1 MSGKRVNPRRRPA
14 TLADVE
20 KAKKQAQSEAVKY
33 AWAIMF
39 SVMRDKEGWGIVRL
53 KRLWDE
59 VEDLSDSIEK
69 GYVSV
74 RELLD
79 TLEEEIGAILE
90 WQVTRRFLM

>member
-20 KAKKQAQSEAVKY
+20 KAKKQARSEAVKY

-39 SVMRDKEGWGIVRL
+39 SVLRDKEGWGIVRL

-59 VEDLSDSIEK
+59 VEDLSDSIGK

-74 RELLD
+74 QDLLE
-79 TLEEEIGAILE
+79 TLEEEIGAVLE
-90 WQVTRRFLM
+90 

>member
-1 MSGKRVNPRRRPA
+1 MAQKRVNPRRRPA

-39 SVMRDKEGWGIVRL
+39 SVLRDKEGWGIVRL

-74 RELLD
+74 RDLLD
-79 TLEEEIGAILE
+79 TLEEEIGAVLE
-90 WQVTRRFLM
+90 

>member
-39 SVMRDKEGWGIVRL
+39 SVLRDKEGWGVVRL

-59 VEDLSDSIEK
+59 VEDLSDSIGK

-74 RELLD
+74 RDLLE
-79 TLEEEIGAILE
+79 TLEEEIGAVLD
-90 WQVTRRFLM
+90 

>member
-1 MSGKRVNPRRRPA
+1 MSGKRVNLRRRPA

-39 SVMRDKEGWGIVRL
+39 SVLRDKEGWGIVRL
-53 KRLWDE
+53 KRLWVE

-74 RELLD
+74 RDLLD
-79 TLEEEIGAILE
+79 TLEEEIGAVLE
-90 WQVTRRFLM
+90 

>member
-1 MSGKRVNPRRRPA
+1 MAQKRVNPRRRPA

-20 KAKKQAQSEAVKY
+20 KAKQQAQSEAVKY

-39 SVMRDKEGWGIVRL
+39 SVMRDKEGWGVVRL

-74 RELLD
+74 RDLLD
-79 TLEEEIGAILE
+79 TLEEEIGAVLE
-90 WQVTRRFLM
+90 

>member
-39 SVMRDKEGWGIVRL
+39 SVMRDKEGWGVVRL

-59 VEDLSDSIEK
+59 VEDLSDSIGK

-74 RELLD
+74 QDLLE
-79 TLEEEIGAILE
+79 TLEEEIGAVLE
-90 WQVTRRFLM
+90 

>member
-1 MSGKRVNPRRRPA
+1 MVGRKKTPPRRRPA

-59 VEDLSDSIEK
+59 VEDLSDSIGK

-74 RELLD
+74 QDLLE
-79 TLEEEIGAILE
+79 TLEEEIGAVLE
-90 WQVTRRFLM
+90 

>member
-1 MSGKRVNPRRRPA
+1 MAQKRVNPRRRPA

-20 KAKKQAQSEAVKY
+20 KARKQAQSEAVKY

-39 SVMRDKEGWGIVRL
+39 SVLRDKEGWGVVRL

-74 RELLD
+74 QDLLE
-79 TLEEEIGAILE
+79 TLEEEIGAVLE
-90 WQVTRRFLM
+90 

>member
-1 MSGKRVNPRRRPA
+1 MSGKRVSPRRRPA

-20 KAKKQAQSEAVKY
+20 KARKQAQSEAVKY

-39 SVMRDKEGWGIVRL
+39 SVLRDKEGWGIVRL

-59 VEDLSDSIEK
+59 VEGLSDSIEK

-74 RELLD
+74 RDLLD
-79 TLEEEIGAILE
+79 TLEEEIGAVLE
-90 WQVTRRFLM
+90 